1 MLFDFNL
8 SNPFSFFLL
17 KLSFFF
23 FFGNCNCDGLC
34 FFICVAQELLGI
46 KEFELILN
54 GYGKKIIFF
63 EV

>member
-17 KLSFFF
+17 KLSLFL
-23 FFGNCNCDGLC
+23 GNCNCNGLC
-34 FFICVAQELLGI
+34 FFICVAQELLGSE
-46 KEFELILN
+46 EFELILN